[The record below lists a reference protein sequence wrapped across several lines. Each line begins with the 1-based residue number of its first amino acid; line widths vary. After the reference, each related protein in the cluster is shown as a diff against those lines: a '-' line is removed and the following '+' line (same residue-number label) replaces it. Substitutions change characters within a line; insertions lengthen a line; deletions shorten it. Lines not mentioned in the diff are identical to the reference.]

1 MFYDLKE
8 ARQTENTPTYTF
20 VFTEMLLKL
29 RAIVCN
35 MWIVIESFLCNTYN
49 ISYDGIT
56 KQSRLQSNSPIPGWL
71 LW

>member
-1 MFYDLKE
+1 
-8 ARQTENTPTYTF
+8 
-20 VFTEMLLKL
+20 MLLKL